1 MLLTRFSRLSPHLQ
15 RLRKALLRLLAA
27 FVALAVG
34 TVAFFALLSHRRE
47 SHSAADAA
55 PASGRFI
62 PAGDVRIF
70 VQEAGPPTGKAVV
83 LVHGTG
89 AWSEIW
95 RDTMQALAA
104 AGYRAIAIDVP
115 PFGYSDKPRGVLAY
129 AREKQARRILA
140 VFAALRLQQV
150 ALVGHSV
157 GARPATEAA
166 LREPGR
172 IERLIL
178 VDPALGLQPTSAG
191 APRFA
196 QNDAAWPVRAF
207 FTARPLRNAVLATY
221 GTNPLSTARLFRS
234 FVAVKDAVTSA
245 RVQMLQRPLV
255 VEGTTNGYGDW
266 LQYLVAARDTS
277 LGSDLTRFAHL
288 RMPLFLIWGD
298 RDTVTPLWQ
307 GEALRTLV
315 PGSEL
320 VVLPGVGHIP
330 YVEDP
335 RRFND
340 ALLRAL
346 ANRFALEPL
355 PPRR

>member
-1 MLLTRFSRLSPHLQ
+1 MSPYLR
-15 RLRKALLRLLAA
+15 RLRKAVLWLLAA
-27 FVALAVG
+27 LAALAAG
-34 TVAFFALLSHRRE
+34 TLTFFAIQSHRRE
-47 SHSAADAA
+47 SRPAAGAA
-55 PASGRFI
+55 PASGLFVR
-62 PAGDVRIF
+62 AGDVRIF
-70 VQEAGPPTGKAVV
+70 LQEAGPPTGKPVV

-95 RDTMQALAA
+95 RDTMEVLAA
-104 AGYRAIAIDVP
+104 AGYHAVAVDVP
-115 PFGYSDKPRGVLAY
+115 PFGYSDKPRGALAY
-129 AREKQARRILA
+129 SREKQARRILA
-140 VFAALRLQQV
+140 VLAALRLRQV

-166 LREPGR
+166 LVQPER

-178 VDPALGLQPTSAG
+178 VDPALGLGPTRTG
-191 APRFA
+191 GPRFE
-196 QNDAAWPVRAF
+196 QNDPAWPVRAF
-207 FTARPLRNAVLATY
+207 FAARPLRNAVLATY
-221 GTNPLSTARLFRS
+221 GTNPLSTGRLFRS
-234 FVAVKDAVTSA
+234 FVAVKDAVTPA
-245 RVQMLQRPLV
+245 RVQMLQQPLV

-277 LGSDLTRFAHL
+277 LGSDLARFARF
-288 RMPLFLIWGD
+288 RMPLVLIWGD

-307 GEALRTLV
+307 GEALRKLV

-346 ANRFALEPL
+346 AKRSPA
-355 PPRR
+355 R